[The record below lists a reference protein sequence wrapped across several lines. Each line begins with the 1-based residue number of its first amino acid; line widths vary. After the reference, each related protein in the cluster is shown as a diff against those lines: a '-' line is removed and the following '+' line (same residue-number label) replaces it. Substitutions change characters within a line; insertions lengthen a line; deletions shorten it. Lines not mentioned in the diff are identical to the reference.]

1 MNVLEYLVKK
11 SLKRPVHLTLLDPDK
26 QQPGIART
34 IALEALDGGTD
45 GIMIGGSAGI
55 GQENLDETARCIKES
70 TDLPVILFP
79 GDVTGITRYAD
90 ALFFMSLLNSRNP
103 YYITGAQAIGAPFVK
118 KAGIESIPMGYIVIE
133 PGGAVGCIG
142 DAKLIPRDRAEIAV
156 SYALAAQYLGMRL
169 LYLEAGSGVAEPV
182 PPMMIARVKAA
193 VDIPV
198 IVGGGIKTGEDAL
211 TVVKAGA
218 DIIVTGTLVEE
229 VENVRE
235 SIKSITSVIKNI
247 SK

>member
-1 MNVLEYLVKK
+1 MKVLEYLKGK
-11 SLKRPVHLTLLDPDK
+11 SLKRPVHLTLLDPNK
-26 QQPGIART
+26 QQSKVARSKAME
-34 IALEALDGGTD
+34 ALEGGTD

-55 GQENLDETARCIKES
+55 NQDNLDETARCIKGITE
-70 TDLPVILFP
+70 LPVILFP

-103 YYITGAQAIGAPFVK
+103 YYITGAQAIGASFVK

-142 DAKLIPRDRAEIAV
+142 DAKLIPRDCAEIAV
-156 SYALAAQYLGMRL
+156 SYALAAQNLGMKIV
-169 LYLEAGSGVAEPV
+169 YLEAGSGVAEHV
-182 PPMMIARVKAA
+182 PPRMITGVKAA
-193 VDIPV
+193 LDIPL
-198 IVGGGIKTGEDAL
+198 IVGGGIRTPEDAL

-218 DIIVTGTLVEE
+218 DIIVTGTLVEK

-235 SIKSITSVIKNI
+235 GISSITSVIK
-247 SK
+247 SR